1 MLKTVNIFVQTV
13 MDFFKIHWWIESSKE
28 KHLFEIFNILFPD
41 TFDPFNASLLNKS
54 TFSVYTV
61 KLKAKNKKHLNKC
74 MLASCQITV
83 KLAI

>member
-1 MLKTVNIFVQTV
+1 MNRK
-13 MDFFKIHWWIESSKE
+13 FKRK
-28 KHLFEIFNILFPD
+28 KKLFEIFNILFTD

-61 KLKAKNKKHLNKC
+61 YIKLKAKNKKHLNKC